1 MLKATSKARKQNL
14 GLTIPVATRQARAI
28 VDRVMPGVMAT
39 VESRSSHDLQADV
52 PIVITTV
59 TFPRMHDGISD
70 LRAALHSLTG
80 IRDIK
85 TECSS
90 ITITRTK

>member
-85 TECSS
+85 TADSS
-90 ITITRTK
+90 ITYSRTK